1 MIRKY
6 VPFASLVFPK
16 VFSMAVQGQSSMC
29 FTQKINPII
38 QKLTIQIPAE
48 NQLDRR
54 VILGAAMIIIAIEGK
69 QN

>member
-1 MIRKY
+1 MD
-6 VPFASLVFPK
+6 VP
-16 VFSMAVQGQSSMC
+16 GQSPIT

-38 QKLTIQIPAE
+38 QKLTVQIPDG

-54 VILGAAMIIIAIEGK
+54 VVLGAAMIVIAIEGK